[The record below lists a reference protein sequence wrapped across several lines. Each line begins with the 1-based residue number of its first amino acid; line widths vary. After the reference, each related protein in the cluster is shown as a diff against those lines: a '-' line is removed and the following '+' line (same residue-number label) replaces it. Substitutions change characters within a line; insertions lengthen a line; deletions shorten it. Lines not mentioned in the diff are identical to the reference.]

1 MCESASRRFQPGE
14 GLVGAFSVITNLRM
28 ELFELDSGQWDHVSV
43 GGSVAVAAPWT
54 SSSPGR
60 GLGAPSL
67 DLLEPVSADKSA
79 QMMHYVE

>member
-1 MCESASRRFQPGE
+1 
-14 GLVGAFSVITNLRM
+14 M
-28 ELFELDSGQWDHVSV
+28 ELFELTSDQWDYVAV
-43 GGSVAVAAPWT
+43 GGSVAVAVAAPWT